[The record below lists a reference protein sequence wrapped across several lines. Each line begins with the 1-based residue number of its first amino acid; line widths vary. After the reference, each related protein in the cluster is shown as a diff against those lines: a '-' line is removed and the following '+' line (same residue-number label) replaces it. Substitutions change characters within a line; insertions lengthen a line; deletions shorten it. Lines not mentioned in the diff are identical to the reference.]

1 MTREDQSPE
10 QTIIADDGRVLLMS
24 CQRFVDTIC
33 RGHNCFICGADPA
46 EVPFNDEHIVPRWV
60 LRRFDLFEKEIT
72 LPTGERRKYGGYRI
86 PCCEACNKLL
96 GEQVETPVSLLLK
109 GTFSEV
115 QAGLAEPRNRERL
128 FIWLS
133 LLFLKTH
140 LKDARVPVHK
150 DRRLGHAVIGDQYE
164 WSLLHHI
171 HAVARSPYTGA
182 NLMPDVVGSLQV
194 FEIAGSAA
202 EERYDYV
209 GFSNQQTLV
218 VQIGA
223 VGIVAVLT
231 DCEAAQIAWSEK
243 LAVVDR
249 PISNLQLREV
259 GAMLACANAN
269 LKVRPEFGTFFADR
283 SWLFIFAR
291 KPPTFEMEPFDPEE
305 FGHTLLF
312 AVGTYVE
319 SAALE
324 IDGTSDPDLVA
335 SKIATGYV
343 RFLTDENGKLRP
355 ALPRAGDAQQ
365 TTSDK

>member
-1 MTREDQSPE
+1 MTRADLTPE

-24 CQRFVDTIC
+24 CERFVRTIC
-33 RGHNCFICGADPA
+33 RGPNCFICGADPTEA
-46 EVPFNDEHIVPRWV
+46 PFNDEHIVPRWV

-72 LPTGERRKYGGYRI
+72 LPTGELRKYGGYRI
-86 PCCEACNKLL
+86 PCCKACNELL
-96 GEQVETPVSLLLK
+96 GERVETPVSHLLR
-109 GTFSEV
+109 GPFSDVE
-115 QAGLAEPRNRERL
+115 ARLADPRNRELL
-128 FIWLS
+128 FVWLS

-150 DRRLGHAVIGDQYE
+150 DRRLGEAAIGDQYE

-171 HAVARSPYTGA
+171 HAVARSPYSGA
-182 NLMPDVVGSLQV
+182 GLMPEVIGSLQV
-194 FEIAGSAA
+194 FEIAGA
-202 EERYDYV
+202 EVEEAYDYV

-218 VQIGA
+218 LQIGA

-231 DCEAAQIAWSEK
+231 DCEAAQIAWSDK
-243 LAVVDR
+243 LTVIDR

-291 KPPTFEMEPFDPEE
+291 KAPTFELEPFDPEE

-312 AVGTYVE
+312 SVRRYVE
-319 SAALE
+319 SGAVE
-324 IDGTSDPDLVA
+324 IDGTRDPDLVA

-343 RFLTDENGKLRP
+343 RFLTDESGNLRP
-355 ALPRAGDAQQ
+355 ALPRTREPQQ
-365 TTSDK
+365 TTSAK